1 MSQPATVTEAQI
13 RQAQGGDTD
22 AMWDVISAYEPVLKS
37 VIRSVAPKADREG
50 AEDLLQEA
58 RVALMESLRD
68 YDSSGDASLLS
79 YAYQAVRRAV
89 ADAHIKST
97 TALSIESFA
106 AIRVRHALW
115 TAGGDVEGAW
125 LSVSTDAD
133 PRRRMSREA
142 FVSVCEAL
150 AGADSLDARVPG
162 GDDGTT
168 WADVLPDTSADF
180 VVKPTE
186 GREIA
191 HFLLREIS
199 PRQSYALRAYYGIGM
214 MKTSDEQ
221 TSDELG
227 LSSHRKCES
236 LRKLRSHGVRR
247 ARIIADAYN
256 IAA

>member
-1 MSQPATVTEAQI
+1 MSQPANVTEAQI

-22 AMWDVISAYEPVLKS
+22 AMWDVISAYEPVLRS
-37 VIRSVAPKADREG
+37 VIRSVAPKVDRED

-68 YDSSGDASLLS
+68 YDSNGDASLLS

-89 ADAHIKST
+89 ADAHIQST

-115 TAGGDVEGAW
+115 TTGGDVEGAW

-162 GDDGTT
+162 GNDGTT

-180 VVKPTE
+180 VVPTE

-199 PRQSYALRAYYGIGM
+199 PRQSYALRAYYGIRM
-214 MKTSDEQ
+214 LKTSDEQ
-221 TSDELG
+221 ASDELRI
-227 LSSHRKCES
+227 SSHKKCEA
-236 LRKLRSHGVRR
+236 LRKLRSNGVKR
-247 ARIIADAYN
+247 ARIVADAYN